1 MVIITSLFF
10 GCFFGSHSFS
20 GQSLL
25 LSTTVLNDSYYY
37 VYAYVGSGHPT
48 GKDISTCVIPHIP
61 PDKWE
66 DLGLQLLDGDTGSTE
81 LSHIKASNPDTSQ
94 RCKVMFDKWLCKRNA
109 TWNELITA
117 LEKVHLTFL
126 ADNVKKILSP
136 TTAAGSY
143 NIYVHT

>member
-1 MVIITSLFF
+1 MSIQFNPN
-10 GCFFGSHSFS
+10 
-20 GQSLL
+20 
-25 LSTTVLNDSYYY
+25 TVFILDIHTYCYY
-37 VYAYVGSGHPT
+37 VLCICVGSGHPT
-48 GKDISTCVIPHIP
+48 GKEISTRVIPHIP

-94 RCKVMFDKWLCKRNA
+94 RCKVMFDKWLHRRGA

-117 LEKVHLTFL
+117 LEKVQLTFL
-126 ADNVKKILSP
+126 ADNIRKILSP

-143 NIYVHT
+143 NIHTH